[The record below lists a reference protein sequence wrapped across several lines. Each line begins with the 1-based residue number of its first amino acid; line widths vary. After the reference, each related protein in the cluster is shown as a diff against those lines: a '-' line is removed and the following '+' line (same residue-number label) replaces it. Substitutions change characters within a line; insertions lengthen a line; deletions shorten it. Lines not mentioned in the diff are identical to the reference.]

1 MPPSIIDQIRE
12 QQAWEQPKKSSTTG
26 LIVGTIAAFGVGGL
40 LVVAWGGLPALS
52 IKGLGAGQPKT
63 MAVVTHLTPSA
74 PVATSEAAVAA
85 AKQPE
90 ISIPTSGR
98 IGIAS
103 ESNLLRTCIPG
114 RFGSGGGLGKK
125 DIYNLLQT
133 SSQMMSIAS
142 ITGAQQNMAATG
154 AKGFSI
160 LWAEVADCVFRQ
172 NGYALCDPDNR
183 ALAVEAVT
191 AFIRQSAIAA
201 APEQNSEF
209 NKAMTTLQGPRR
221 QALEHAMYR
230 VRATRERVLE
240 TLKMRTQEGRF
251 IVSDFGFFA
260 PGEVMAAVKS
270 AKPTADA
277 CANNT

>member
-26 LIVGTIAAFGVGGL
+26 FIVGTIAAFGIGGL

-63 MAVVTHLTPSA
+63 MAIVTHLTPSA
-74 PVATSEAAVAA
+74 PAPAA
-85 AKQPE
+85 ARQADV
-90 ISIPTSGR
+90 SIPTRGR
-98 IGIAS
+98 LGDAS
-103 ESNLLRTCIPG
+103 ASNLLRTCLPN
-114 RFGSGGGLGKK
+114 RFAAGGMQKK

-133 SSQMMSIAS
+133 ANQMMSIAS
-142 ITGAQQNMAATG
+142 IAGAHQNIAG
-154 AKGFSI
+154 SGGSKGFAI
-160 LWAEVADCVFRQ
+160 LWGDVADCVFRQ

-201 APEQNSEF
+201 APEQDSEF
-209 NKAMTTLQGPRR
+209 NKVMATLQGPRR

-230 VRATRERVLE
+230 TRATRERVLE
-240 TLKMRTQEGRF
+240 TLKMRAQEGRF
-251 IVSDFGFFA
+251 IASDFGFLA
-260 PGEVMAAVKS
+260 PGEVTAAVRS

-277 CANNT
+277 CANKS

>member
-12 QQAWEQPKKSSTTG
+12 QQAWEQPKKSSPVRF
-26 LIVGTIAAFGVGGL
+26 IVGTVAAFGVGVL
-40 LVVAWGGLPALS
+40 VVVAWGGLPALS
-52 IKGLGAGQPKT
+52 IKGLGASQPKT

-74 PVATSEAAVAA
+74 PAATSGAAPAA
-85 AKQPE
+85 AKQADV
-90 ISIPTSGR
+90 SIPARGR
-98 IGIAS
+98 LGDAS

-114 RFGSGGGLGKK
+114 RFSGGLQKK

-142 ITGAQQNMAATG
+142 ITGAQQNIAATG

-191 AFIRQSAIAA
+191 AFVRQSAIAA
-201 APEQNSEF
+201 APEQDSEF
-209 NKAMTTLQGPRR
+209 NKAMATLQGPRR

-240 TLKMRTQEGRF
+240 TLKMRAQEGRF
-251 IVSDFGFFA
+251 IASDFGFFA
-260 PGEVMAAVKS
+260 PGEVTAAVKS
-270 AKPTADA
+270 AKPTGDA
-277 CANNT
+277 CANKT